1 MIRAIEPT
9 DRPAWTQLWKA
20 YLAFYE
26 TTLPDEVYASTWSR
40 LLDPSEPTWGA
51 LALRDGEPVGL
62 VHWIYHRTNWTIADT
77 CYLQDLFVA
86 PEGRGRGIGSA
97 LIDHVAADATQ
108 VVSQSSSANR
118 FFLGRSQDDSA
129 PTLHG
134 RLRDVRIYRIALA
147 EPQVATIHA
156 NALSTAQH
164 SGGGHDGN
172 GNDAR
177 DHGSVSPFLRR

>member
-9 DRPAWTQLWKA
+9 DRAAWTQLWKA

-97 LIDHVAADATQ
+97 LIDHVAAVAAAEGSARVYWLTHESNATARALYDK
-108 VVSQSSSANR
+108 VSQ
-118 FFLGRSQDDSA
+118 RSGFIQYRR
-129 PTLHG
+129 TLP
-134 RLRDVRIYRIALA
+134 A
-147 EPQVATIHA
+147 
-156 NALSTAQH
+156 S
-164 SGGGHDGN
+164 
-172 GNDAR
+172 
-177 DHGSVSPFLRR
+177 

>member
-9 DRPAWTQLWKA
+9 DRAAWTQLWKA

-97 LIDHVAADATQ
+97 LIDYVAADATEKGSSR
-108 VVSQSSSANR
+108 VYWLTHESNIAARALYDKVSQ
-118 FFLGRSQDDSA
+118 RSGFIQYRR
-129 PTLHG
+129 TLP
-134 RLRDVRIYRIALA
+134 A
-147 EPQVATIHA
+147 
-156 NALSTAQH
+156 S
-164 SGGGHDGN
+164 
-172 GNDAR
+172 
-177 DHGSVSPFLRR
+177 

>member
-9 DRPAWTQLWKA
+9 DRAAWTLLWKA

-97 LIDHVAADATQ
+97 LIDHVAADATEKGSSR
-108 VVSQSSSANR
+108 VYWLTHESNTAARALYDNVSQ
-118 FFLGRSQDDSA
+118 RSGFIQYRR
-129 PTLHG
+129 TLP
-134 RLRDVRIYRIALA
+134 A
-147 EPQVATIHA
+147 
-156 NALSTAQH
+156 S
-164 SGGGHDGN
+164 
-172 GNDAR
+172 
-177 DHGSVSPFLRR
+177 